1 MKIDPIKATIF
12 SLFLALM
19 CLSQYTVG
27 LSVRYERVLKQ
38 RELFLDQIYDV
49 SISGCQ
55 GGANRIMLNFITNA
69 PFKDDAQDACIKNA
83 RNAQENFKKSY
94 YDWK

>member
-12 SLFLALM
+12 GLFLALV

-27 LSVRYERVLKQ
+27 LDARLQRVLKQ

-49 SISGCQ
+49 SIAGCQ
-55 GGANRIMLNFITNA
+55 GGANRIMLNFLTRA
-69 PFKDDAQDACIKNA
+69 PFKDDVEDTCHKEAKNAQD
-83 RNAQENFKKSY
+83 NFKKSY